1 MLIRSS
7 RASECSYRGIWVPT
21 NRQHFPPSPLIILLS
36 MAGHARSI
44 YLIFVTKGRR
54 GERGHHKSGSRR
66 GPFGAQRMGC
76 GGGGSGAGAQ
86 QMSAKVGRL
95 CLSGW
100 FLRRRDGREGRL
112 SRSSPPFAM
121 PRCFCSRQASSSA
134 ARKYHHP
141 EPVNAVES
149 SRRA

>member
-1 MLIRSS
+1 MEYGCQPT
-7 RASECSYRGIWVPT
+7 AST
-21 NRQHFPPSPLIILLS
+21 FPPSPLIILLS

-95 CLSGW
+95 CLFGW

-112 SRSSPPFAM
+112 SRSSPIRHAQVLLLTSGFL
-121 PRCFCSRQASSSA
+121 
-134 ARKYHHP
+134 
-141 EPVNAVES
+141 
-149 SRRA
+149 RRDAKVPPP